1 MARTKASAGAKVAS
15 GKSSKARCSVAIP
28 ASSSG
33 SSGSSERAGRSGG
46 SGGGN
51 SVCARETPKWQ
62 KPITN
67 FFICKEPARGSDNEE
82 EGVEASSSKPKA
94 PKPIVES
101 DEEQQVA
108 EKPKN
113 KELDETIELEPLTG
127 EDSHKI
133 EEYYPKGPK
142 GKGKGKKTKGKEN
155 IDSNVE
161 RRNSAKRELE
171 EITFGEESEHA
182 SKRVKVN

>member
-33 SSGSSERAGRSGG
+33 SSGCSERAGRSGG
-46 SGGGN
+46 GGGGN
-51 SVCARETPKWQ
+51 SVCPRETPKWQ
-62 KPITN
+62 RPITN
-67 FFICKEPARGSDNEE
+67 FFICKEPDRGSDNED
-82 EGVEASSSKPKA
+82 EGVEATSSKPKA
-94 PKPIVES
+94 PKPIEGS
-101 DEEQQVA
+101 DEEQQA
-108 EKPKN
+108 EEKPKN
-113 KELDETIELEPLTG
+113 KELDESIELEPLTG

-155 IDSNVE
+155 VDSNVE

>member
-15 GKSSKARCSVAIP
+15 GKSSKARCSVAVP

-33 SSGSSERAGRSGG
+33 SSGSSDRAARGG
-46 SGGGN
+46 GGGGN
-51 SVCARETPKWQ
+51 PVCPRETPKWQ
-62 KPITN
+62 KPITT
-67 FFICKEPARGSDNEE
+67 FFICKEPARGSDSED
-82 EGVEASSSKPKA
+82 EGVVASSSKPQA
-94 PKPIVES
+94 PKPTVDS
-101 DEEQQVA
+101 DEEQVA
-108 EKPKN
+108 EKPIN
-113 KELDETIELEPLTG
+113 KELDESIELQPLTG

-133 EEYYPKGPK
+133 EEYYPKGAK
-142 GKGKGKKTKGKEN
+142 GKGVGKKTKGKEN
-155 IDSNVE
+155 IDGNVE